1 MIFSSQLALSLVR
14 YMAKNRLQG
23 IERYPIA
30 LMLEPTFRCNLACA
44 GCGRVR
50 EYKDLMSASLS
61 MQECLDAASEC
72 GAPVV
77 CLTGGEPLLHP
88 EIVGIVDGIIAQGK
102 FVYLCSNGVVLERHL
117 QDYEPS
123 PYLSLVLHLD
133 GPAEFHDALAGRAG
147 VFDTAV
153 DAMRAAKEAGFRVM
167 VNTTLYKASDPQG
180 TLELFDLLSRI
191 PVDGIMVAPAFGY
204 QANDNDIFMTRE
216 EAIAAFQPIYE
227 QRDRFRFYN
236 TPIYIDFLAGKREL
250 SCVPWSTPT
259 RSLKGWKRP
268 CYLLT
273 DGYCSSFQELV
284 QNTPW
289 EKYGVGRHPHCA
301 NCMAHC
307 GFEAGALAEIT
318 RSLPDLWAAARWQLF
333 SG

>member
-1 MIFSSQLALSLVR
+1 MIFSPQLSLALVR
-14 YMAKNRLQG
+14 YMAKNKLEGR
-23 IERYPIA
+23 ERYPLA

-44 GCGRVR
+44 GCGKIR
-50 EYKDLMSASLS
+50 EYKDVMSTSLS
-61 MQECLDAASEC
+61 MEECLDAAREC
-72 GAPVV
+72 AAPVV

-88 EIVGIVDGIIAQGK
+88 EIQGIVEGIIDQGQ
-102 FVYLCSNGVVLERHL
+102 FVYLCSNGLVLERHL
-117 QDYEPS
+117 QDYTPS

-133 GPAEFHDALAGRAG
+133 GPAEFHDGLAGRAG
-147 VFDTAV
+147 VFDTALH
-153 DAMRAAKEAGFRVM
+153 AMRAAREAGFRVL
-167 VNTTLYKASDPQG
+167 VNTTLYRASDPQG
-180 TLELFDLLSRI
+180 TLDLFHLLTDI

-216 EAIAAFQPIYE
+216 EAIAAFQPVYV
-227 QRDRFRFYN
+227 QRGQFRFYN
-236 TPIYIDFLAGKREL
+236 TPVYIDFLAGKREL

-259 RSLKGWKRP
+259 RNVKGWKRP

-273 DGYCSSFQELV
+273 DGYCSSFQELMED
-284 QNTPW
+284 TSW

-318 RSLPDLWAAARWQLF
+318 GSVPSLWNTIKWQMF
-333 SG
+333 SR